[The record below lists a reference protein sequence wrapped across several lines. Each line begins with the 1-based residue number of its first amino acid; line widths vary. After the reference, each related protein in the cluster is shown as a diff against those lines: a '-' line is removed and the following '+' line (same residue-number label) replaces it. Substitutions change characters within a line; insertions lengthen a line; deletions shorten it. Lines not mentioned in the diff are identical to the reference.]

1 MRRSALR
8 IEKRYDVVRT
18 IHLDDAMLLP
28 DSVRLDDVDA
38 TAEIGL
44 LVAAAERVIAGE
56 GMHISDVRGD
66 SVSNMWRF
74 HDDTMLVRTRTG
86 QPNDPKKRVE
96 IALTNAEDDII
107 VRLAV
112 HDHRDPE
119 TVEDES
125 LLAQDTLTMAQHGLE
140 AARKMAQGKL
150 EALHETIEAASRTA
164 IEDMMNRLDPASVTP
179 GMDGVH
185 RIGTPWRES
194 YAAVYPRRSREKGIE
209 GPFGGFPLVVAVA
222 LSRWTDP
229 VDCVTLR
236 IGGVD
241 FVHDDVAPVDA
252 MTHMRA
258 LVALAELTRDPE

>member
-1 MRRSALR
+1 
-8 IEKRYDVVRT
+8 
-18 IHLDDAMLLP
+18 MLLP

-44 LVAAAERVIAGE
+44 LVAAAERVVAGE
-56 GMHISDVRGD
+56 GMHISDARGD

-86 QPNDPKKRVE
+86 QPNDPRKRVE
-96 IALTNAEDDII
+96 LALTNENDDIV

-125 LLAQDTLTMAQHGLE
+125 LLAQDTLAMTQHGLE

-150 EALHETIEAASRTA
+150 EALHDTIETASRTA
-164 IEDMMNRLDPASVTP
+164 IEDMMSRIDSGSIGP
-179 GMDGVH
+179 GMEGVH
-185 RIGTPWRES
+185 RIGTPWRDS
-194 YAAVYPRRSREKGIE
+194 YAAVYPGRDRNRGIE

-229 VDCVTLR
+229 VECVTLR

-241 FVHDDVAPVDA
+241 FVHKNVEPVDA

>member
-1 MRRSALR
+1 
-8 IEKRYDVVRT
+8 VRT

-44 LVAAAERVIAGE
+44 LVSAAEKIVAGE

-66 SVSNMWRF
+66 SVTNMWRF
-74 HDDTMLVRTRTG
+74 DDDTMLVRTRTG
-86 QPNDPKKRVE
+86 QPNDPRKRVE
-96 IALTNAEDDII
+96 IALTNEEDDIV

-119 TVEDES
+119 TIDDES
-125 LLAQDTLTMAQHGLE
+125 LLALDTLAMTQHGLE

-150 EALHETIEAASRTA
+150 EALQETIEAASRTA
-164 IEDMMNRLDPASVTP
+164 IEDMMSRIDKGLLEP
-179 GMDGVH
+179 GMEGVH
-185 RIGTPWRES
+185 RIGTPWRDS
-194 YAAVYPRRSREKGIE
+194 YAAVFPRRDRNRGIE
-209 GPFGGFPLVVAVA
+209 GPFGGFPQVVAVA
-222 LSRWTDP
+222 LSRWNDP
-229 VDCVTLR
+229 VACVTLR

-241 FVHDDVAPVDA
+241 FTHKDVEPVDA

-258 LVALAELTRDPE
+258 LVALAELTREPE